1 MSSGA
6 KIQVYC
12 APEVTTGVLPTTGWK
27 KVRRI
32 KDGLTENVTSSKSE
46 SVLDSRFRQ
55 GSTAD
60 ESEITGALEVEL
72 SINTFDDFFSAV
84 AMNDWVEDPLD
95 DKKSTLHFGGDTT
108 KTFTF
113 VKVYSDTNQIH
124 VYRGIRIG
132 GLKLNLGVR
141 SKIKATFDLLGTD
154 FEVVTVNPVSNAADA
169 DDNTLLSALNVIE
182 MTVNGQN
189 TVGTACVQSVELT
202 VTNNLSRYDCL
213 GNAKI
218 SAQGYNEKMI
228 DILLNAQFMFSSQS
242 ATYIPYVKSKVTMP
256 LKFGIKDKDNNMY
269 EFDFTKLE
277 VKNAPNP
284 DGGGEDDIFLDVEFE
299 HIKESPVIT
308 RTLAA

>member
-6 KIQVYC
+6 KIQLYY

-46 SVLDSRFRQ
+46 SVVDSRFRQ

-84 AMNDWVEDPLD
+84 AMNDWVEDSLD
-95 DKKSTLHFGGDTT
+95 DKKATLRFGGDTT

-124 VYRGIRIG
+124 VYRGVRIG

-154 FEVVTVNPVSNAADA
+154 FEVVTVNPVSNAADV

-182 MTVNGQN
+182 MTVNDQN

-242 ATYIPYVKSKVTMP
+242 ATYIPYVKSKATMP

-299 HIKESPVIT
+299 HIKETPVIT